1 VETYSTASDNQPGV
15 EIHVLQGE
23 RKLAKD
29 NRSLGTFKL
38 DGIPPAPRGTPQI
51 EVTFDIDANG
61 ILNVSAKDKATNK
74 EQKITIQSSTGLTKE
89 EAEKM
94 RTEAES
100 HAEDDRR
107 RMEEVEARN
116 RLDGIVY
123 QAEKMVRENRD
134 KIAEGD
140 AKSLEAAIEDAKK
153 AMSEGEGG
161 TARLRSATENIEREL
176 HKVAEVLYKSSQA
189 AGAAQAGA
197 AGAGAGAG
205 SGPNSGSTGG
215 NSQQK
220 KPDDVI
226 DAEYVDVDE
235 SKRPN

>member
-1 VETYSTASDNQPGV
+1 M
-15 EIHVLQGE
+15 QGE
-23 RKLAKD
+23 RKFAKD

-100 HAEDDRR
+100 HAEEDRR
-107 RMEEVEARN
+107 RMEEVEQRN

-140 AKSLEAAIEDAKK
+140 AKSLETVIEDAKK
-153 AMSEGEGG
+153 AMSEGG
-161 TARLRSATENIEREL
+161 TARLRSATENLEREL
-176 HKVAEVLYKSSQA
+176 QKVAEVLYKASQA
-189 AGAAQAGA
+189 AGTAQAGA
-197 AGAGAGAG
+197 AGAGAGASGGAGGGG
-205 SGPNSGSTGG
+205 SQ
-215 NSQQK
+215 QQK